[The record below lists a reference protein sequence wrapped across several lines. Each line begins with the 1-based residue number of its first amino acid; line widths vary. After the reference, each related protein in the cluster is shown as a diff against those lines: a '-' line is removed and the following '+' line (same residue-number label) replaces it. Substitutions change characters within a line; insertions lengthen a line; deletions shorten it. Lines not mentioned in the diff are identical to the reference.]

1 MLHNGNRINGH
12 PRSEESIKLLREHLI
27 KFHKDKDEN
36 SLWCRFNELLC
47 RIDDMEISHA
57 ATWTSFIS
65 TTEELTKIMENN
77 MSKND
82 KNRTSR
88 ETKKPNKDKK
98 DKKAKKHPKV
108 YE

>member
-12 PRSEESIKLLREHLI
+12 PRSEESMKLLGEHLI
-27 KFHKDKDEN
+27 KFHKDKDKN
-36 SLWCRFNELLC
+36 SLWCRFCELM
-47 RIDDMEISHA
+47 RRVRDMECSMES
-57 ATWTSFIS
+57 TWNCFLS
-65 TTEELTKIMENN
+65 TAEELKKTKEKH

-88 ETKKPNKDKK
+88 EAKKPKK
-98 DKKAKKHPKV
+98 DKKAKKQPKV

>member
-12 PRSEESIKLLREHLI
+12 LRSEESIKLLREHLI

-57 ATWTSFIS
+57 ATWNSFLNAA
-65 TTEELTKIMENN
+65 EELKKTKEKQ

-88 ETKKPNKDKK
+88 EAKKPKK
-98 DKKAKKHPKV
+98 DKKAKKQAKV